1 MKETEE
7 KVDKNYLEGFNNGYF
22 LAKYEPEL
30 AEKLSKIQAES
41 LHVKGLQQG
50 REQYLKEQLK
60 ERLPTLLKEQPMS
73 EKSKSPF
80 KGQDKSM
87 DRE

>member
-1 MKETEE
+1 MKETED

-30 AEKLSKIQAES
+30 AEKLSKIQADS

-50 REQYLKEQLK
+50 REQFLKEQLQEK
-60 ERLPTLLKEQPMS
+60 LPSLLKELPMVDKNKILS
-73 EKSKSPF
+73 

>member
-1 MKETEE
+1 MEETEN

-30 AEKLSKIQAES
+30 AEMLSKIHAES
-41 LHVKGLQQG
+41 LHVKGLQKG

-60 ERLPTLLKEQPMS
+60 EKLPSLLKEQPMS